1 MRTTTIEHKEKIRQR
16 AYEIYQTRLASGQEE
31 EGDAL
36 SDWLQAE
43 QEVEEAPSPGPE
55 YGTL

>member
-43 QEVEEAPSPGPE
+43 QEVEKAGASAES
-55 YGTL
+55 